1 MGERLLPLARVPS
14 QQGLLKHRPLRHA
27 DVYDYNLL
35 YVTTDRDLA
44 LDFAIG
50 YAKVIGR
57 PAALYQVRPLGGRV
71 HDSDY
76 PLGVSFGC
84 SEGALVQG
92 ISPVTASMAVTGA
105 ALGYKTWS
113 DDMPMYDRSGYALPN
128 KLQKHLGITPVDL
141 RSLGIGPTYDEIVM
155 LVHTIVRQRHPGL
168 TNADVRRM
176 EAGLGV

>member
-92 ISPVTASMAVTGA
+92 ISPVTALMAVTGA